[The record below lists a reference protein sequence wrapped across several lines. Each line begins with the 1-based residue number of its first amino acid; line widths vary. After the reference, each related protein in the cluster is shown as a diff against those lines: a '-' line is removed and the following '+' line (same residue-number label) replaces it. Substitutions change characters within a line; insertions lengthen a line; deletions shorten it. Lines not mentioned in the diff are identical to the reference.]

1 MGAWCAMLRWGRG
14 SSRRRARRAVRFRRR
29 KCIKRVRHTHPR
41 HSRWSVRER
50 LFVAEQAR
58 RAVVRRA
65 RGTVTRRAPGGMP
78 LLPLFGFLGKV
89 CSFPK
94 KQACTG
100 YSDADLTTVQSRS
113 TCHHS
118 ILFINTIVYCLVPMP
133 HPIIGPSPLVF
144 VCDVCDRNYV
154 IAYSTPGMAK
164 RPCKV
169 GSERRIATV
178 EVA

>member
-1 MGAWCAMLRWGRG
+1 
-14 SSRRRARRAVRFRRR
+14 
-29 KCIKRVRHTHPR
+29 
-41 HSRWSVRER
+41 VRER

-100 YSDADLTTVQSRS
+100 YSDADLTTVYG
-113 TCHHS
+113 T
-118 ILFINTIVYCLVPMP
+118 IKINMSSLYLI
-133 HPIIGPSPLVF
+133 H
-144 VCDVCDRNYV
+144 
-154 IAYSTPGMAK
+154 
-164 RPCKV
+164 
-169 GSERRIATV
+169 
-178 EVA
+178 

>member
-1 MGAWCAMLRWGRG
+1 VAGGSHMGAWCAMLRWGRG

-118 ILFINTIVYCLVPMP
+118 ILFYCLLSRA
-133 HPIIGPSPLVF
+133 HASSHHWPISIG
-144 VCDVCDRNYV
+144 VCL
-154 IAYSTPGMAK
+154 
-164 RPCKV
+164 
-169 GSERRIATV
+169 
-178 EVA
+178 